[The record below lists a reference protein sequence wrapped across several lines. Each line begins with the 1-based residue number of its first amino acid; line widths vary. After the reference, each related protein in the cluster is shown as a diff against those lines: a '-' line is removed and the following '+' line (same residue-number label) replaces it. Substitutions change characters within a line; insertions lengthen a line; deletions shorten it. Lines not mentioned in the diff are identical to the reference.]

1 MAWSLATHQMKLR
14 VDEGLAALTA
24 NAAYAVDAEGRMG
37 RIQPGMEAHV
47 ILTHPMD
54 DFAELPYFTSEHRI
68 AQTLIYGR

>member
-1 MAWSLATHQMKLR
+1 MKLR

-24 NAAYAVDAEGRMG
+24 NAAYAVGAEGRMG

>member
-1 MAWSLATHQMKLR
+1 
-14 VDEGLAALTA
+14 
-24 NAAYAVDAEGRMG
+24 MG